1 MKQSVVIDDELTK
14 LIFPSIP
21 SQIKGLTCDWVW
33 AEVLNPDRP
42 IQSPYPSHRGV
53 KTYGWV

>member
-1 MKQSVVIDDELTK
+1 MDEID
-14 LIFPSIP
+14 FPVNP
-21 SQIKGLTCDWVW
+21 FPDKGLTCDWVW